1 MPLNSSDPFRKE
13 IRCVIC
19 HSDIKNLDDIFQI
32 SHNLGITCQNC
43 VKAFSSEDIEIM
55 TYLFFIYGG
64 YFGKFDQRTFSLPEA
79 IKSLTRQEFNPKKRI
94 MIEDLNERLV
104 HKALLHG
111 ISPVNLVKT
120 LENFLNR

>member
-1 MPLNSSDPFRKE
+1 MRKE
-13 IRCVIC
+13 ICCVIC
-19 HSDIKNLDDIFQI
+19 NKNIKKIDEVFQL
-32 SHNLGITCQNC
+32 SHKLGIICQNC
-43 VKAFSSEDIEIM
+43 VKVFSPEDIEIM

-79 IKSLTRQEFNPKKRI
+79 IKCLTKQEFNPKNRI

>member
-1 MPLNSSDPFRKE
+1 MGLNSSNPLQKE

-19 HSDIKNLDDIFQI
+19 NIDIKNINEIFQL
-32 SHNLGITCQNC
+32 SHNLGVICQNC
-43 VKAFSSEDIEIM
+43 VKIFSSEDIEIM

-79 IKSLTRQEFNPKKRI
+79 IKSLTRKDFNPKKQI
-94 MIEDLNERLV
+94 LIENLNERLV

-111 ISPVNLVKT
+111 ISPIDLVKT
-120 LENFLNR
+120 LESFLNR